1 MQDSVVLQ
9 IAGKR
14 IDNWISYDVDADLYQ
29 AADSFSL
36 ELANPGTEI
45 KAGMQCELY
54 VNDQLELT
62 GIIDSTRRGWSKQ
75 GRTLTVQGR
84 DLMSILTDSYAE
96 DFVSLQNKTVRE
108 IAEFLLQANKN
119 TGRPALPFIS
129 RQVIKGGAF
138 VGKGKGKKK
147 TVDSPLM
154 GFQDTPQKISQ
165 IEPGMTVFEVLS
177 IYAASRGFLFF
188 SLQDGTLMFS
198 RPKAKGQALYR
209 IVNMVSGA
217 GNNVKSGEETDD
229 ISRRYSKIT
238 VIGQV
243 QGHDDLAASQL
254 APRGTVTDSSFPFY
268 KPYVARLNSDSQS
281 PKLHARML
289 QEKQRHDGLQ
299 LSYVA
304 AGHSQNGVNWHINEL
319 VQVKDEMLGKDGIFL
334 IYGRKFRR
342 SKQEG
347 SNTELRLGPPGL
359 VAAT

>member
-14 IDNWISYDVDADLYQ
+14 IDNWISYEIDADLYQ
-29 AADSFSL
+29 AADSFAL

-45 KAGMQCELY
+45 RAGMRCELY

-62 GIIDSTRRGWSKQ
+62 GIIDSTRKGWSKQ
-75 GRTLTVQGR
+75 GRTISVQGR
-84 DLMSILTDSYAE
+84 DLMGLLADSYAE
-96 DFVSLQNKTVRE
+96 QFITVQGKTVKQ
-108 IAEFLLQANKN
+108 IAELLLK
-119 TGRPALPFIS
+119 TVPFIN
-129 RQVIKGGAF
+129 RKQVVYQENV
-138 VGKGKGKKK
+138 VGKLKGKKK
-147 TVDSPLM
+147 TADSPLTA
-154 GFQDTPQKISQ
+154 FLDTPQKLSQ

-177 IYAASRGFLFF
+177 IYGASRGLLFF
-188 SLQDGTLMFS
+188 SLSDGTFVFG
-198 RPKAKGQALYR
+198 RPRAKGQPLYR
-209 IVNMVSGA
+209 IVNTILGT

-238 VIGQV
+238 VISQV
-243 QGHDDLAASQL
+243 QGHDEFGTDTSKLFARAS
-254 APRGTVTDSSFPFY
+254 VTDAAFPFY
-268 KPYVARLNSDSQS
+268 KPYVVRLNNDSQS

-299 LSYVA
+299 LTYVA

-319 VQVKDEMLGKDGIFL
+319 VQVKDEMLEKDGIYL

-347 SNTELRLGPPGL
+347 STTELRLGPPGL
-359 VAAT
+359 VAAA